1 MASKK
6 NTTVVANEDDNT
18 SAVTPDTADN
28 KSNITP
34 EEYAKELEKI
44 IAQQT
49 EVIESL
55 GKKVESLEK
64 TIDDI
69 KTVTSAEAEASAPER
84 PSEIAEREAQMR
96 EIVEVF
102 ITENPLDPATDVPV
116 LNPVTER
123 VDKIKKGEWVKVN
136 RATREILQYSMAA
149 DKATAM
155 LTRELSEKFKADT
168 ESLPS

>member
-1 MASKK
+1 MASRK
-6 NTTVVANEDDNT
+6 NTTVAVNEDENT
-18 SAVTPDTADN
+18 VAKVTDTN
-28 KSNITP
+28 EESGITQ

-49 EVIESL
+49 DIIESL
-55 GKKVESLEK
+55 GQKIEGLEK
-64 TIDDI
+64 TIADI